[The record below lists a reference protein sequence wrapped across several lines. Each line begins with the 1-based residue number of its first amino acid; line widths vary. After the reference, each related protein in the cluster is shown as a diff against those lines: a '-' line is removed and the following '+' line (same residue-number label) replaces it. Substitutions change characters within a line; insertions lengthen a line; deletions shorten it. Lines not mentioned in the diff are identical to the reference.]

1 MYIQFNP
8 IAEKKDM
15 CYIYFIAKVYGFH
28 NRKGGQNMLEQYPD
42 ILNVSDVA
50 QILKVGQR
58 SVYKLIHTGDLY
70 SRKIGR
76 EYKIPKQNLISY
88 LGG

>member
-1 MYIQFNP
+1 
-8 IAEKKDM
+8 
-15 CYIYFIAKVYGFH
+15 
-28 NRKGGQNMLEQYPD
+28 MLEQYPD

>member
-1 MYIQFNP
+1 
-8 IAEKKDM
+8 
-15 CYIYFIAKVYGFH
+15 
-28 NRKGGQNMLEQYPD
+28 MLENYPD

-50 QILKVGQR
+50 QILKVGHR

-76 EYKIPKQNLISY
+76 EFKIPKQSLINY
-88 LGG
+88 IGGLHDRIT